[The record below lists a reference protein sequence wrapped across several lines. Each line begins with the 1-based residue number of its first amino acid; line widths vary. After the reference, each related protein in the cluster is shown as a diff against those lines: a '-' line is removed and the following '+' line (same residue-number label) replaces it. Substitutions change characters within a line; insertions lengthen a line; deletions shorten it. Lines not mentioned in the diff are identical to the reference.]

1 MEQRIQKAY
10 ASAPK
15 TWLWQLLA
23 AFIVACLL
31 AWSGTA
37 VQTSNP
43 TSNGL
48 EVAGN
53 IISGIFHPSAKLLF
67 TLGTNGVPYLL
78 LETFCIAFLG
88 TIVGAVI
95 SLPLSFI
102 SASNLVPKPLAL
114 VGRILI
120 AAIRTVPAF
129 VYGLMFIRVTGPG
142 PFAGLLTMSLCSI
155 GMVSKMFIESIED
168 LDKRILESLDA
179 AGCTTFQKI
188 RYGILPQLT
197 ADFTSTII
205 YRFDMNL
212 RDATVLGLVGA
223 GGIGAPLIFAMSAYR
238 WNEVGAILRVGDG
251 VATVSGI
258 RHAAYGEIVQFES
271 GVKGMVQDIRREETG
286 IILLGSEKGLLAGG
300 RVVRTERRAGVP
312 VGEAFLGRVVDAM
325 GTPIDGKGEA
335 VPAGYRPI
343 ENAAPGI
350 KDRKSV
356 SVPMETGILAIDSM
370 FPIGR
375 GQREL
380 IIGDRQTGKTS
391 IATDTILN
399 QKGKGVICIY
409 VAIGQKASTVA
420 KVVSTLQSH
429 GAMEYSIVVSATASD
444 PASLQY
450 IAPYAGTAMAEYFMH
465 QGKDVLI
472 IYDDL
477 SKHAVA
483 YRSLS
488 LI

>member
-53 IISGIFHPSAKLLF
+53 IISGIFHPSGKLLF

-78 LETFCIAFLG
+78 LG

-102 SASNLVPKPLAL
+102 SVSNLVPKPLAL

-120 AAIRTVPAF
+120 AAIRTIPAF

-223 GGIGAPLIFAMSAYR
+223 GGIGAPLIFAMSSYR
-238 WNEVGAILRVGDG
+238 WNEVGAILLGL
-251 VATVSGI
+251 
-258 RHAAYGEIVQFES
+258 IV
-271 GVKGMVQDIRREETG
+271 
-286 IILLGSEKGLLAGG
+286 L
-300 RVVRTERRAGVP
+300 
-312 VGEAFLGRVVDAM
+312 
-325 GTPIDGKGEA
+325 
-335 VPAGYRPI
+335 
-343 ENAAPGI
+343 
-350 KDRKSV
+350 
-356 SVPMETGILAIDSM
+356 
-370 FPIGR
+370 
-375 GQREL
+375 
-380 IIGDRQTGKTS
+380 
-391 IATDTILN
+391 
-399 QKGKGVICIY
+399 
-409 VAIGQKASTVA
+409 
-420 KVVSTLQSH
+420 
-429 GAMEYSIVVSATASD
+429 
-444 PASLQY
+444 
-450 IAPYAGTAMAEYFMH
+450 
-465 QGKDVLI
+465 VLI
-472 IYDDL
+472 IEWISSRIRVKL
-477 SKHAVA
+477 A
-483 YRSLS
+483 RG
-488 LI
+488 

>member
-53 IISGIFHPSAKLLF
+53 IISGIFHPSGKLLF

-95 SLPLSFI
+95 SLPLS
-102 SASNLVPKPLAL
+102 
-114 VGRILI
+114 
-120 AAIRTVPAF
+120 AF

-223 GGIGAPLIFAMSAYR
+223 GGIGAPLIFAMSSYR
-238 WNEVGAILRVGDG
+238 WNEVGAILLGL
-251 VATVSGI
+251 
-258 RHAAYGEIVQFES
+258 IV
-271 GVKGMVQDIRREETG
+271 
-286 IILLGSEKGLLAGG
+286 L
-300 RVVRTERRAGVP
+300 
-312 VGEAFLGRVVDAM
+312 
-325 GTPIDGKGEA
+325 
-335 VPAGYRPI
+335 
-343 ENAAPGI
+343 
-350 KDRKSV
+350 
-356 SVPMETGILAIDSM
+356 
-370 FPIGR
+370 
-375 GQREL
+375 
-380 IIGDRQTGKTS
+380 
-391 IATDTILN
+391 
-399 QKGKGVICIY
+399 
-409 VAIGQKASTVA
+409 
-420 KVVSTLQSH
+420 
-429 GAMEYSIVVSATASD
+429 
-444 PASLQY
+444 
-450 IAPYAGTAMAEYFMH
+450 
-465 QGKDVLI
+465 VLI
-472 IYDDL
+472 IEWISSRIRVKL
-477 SKHAVA
+477 A
-483 YRSLS
+483 RG
-488 LI
+488 